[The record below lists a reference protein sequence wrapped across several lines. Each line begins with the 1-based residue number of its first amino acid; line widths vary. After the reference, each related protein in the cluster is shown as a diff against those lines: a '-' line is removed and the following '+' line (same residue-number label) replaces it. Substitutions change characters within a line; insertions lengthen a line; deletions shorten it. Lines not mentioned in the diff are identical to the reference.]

1 MPKKLNVSIIL
12 LPTLAYS
19 KSFSTEHNSVID
31 LVTGFIE
38 YDYTTTLF
46 DKIVI
51 IRIIFVVMFLAL
63 IIITILRNK
72 RGREKILI
80 SLPFLTH

>member
-1 MPKKLNVSIIL
+1 MPKKLSVSIIL
-12 LPTLAYS
+12 LPTLASS

-63 IIITILRNK
+63 IIITILY
-72 RGREKILI
+72 
-80 SLPFLTH
+80 